1 MLESLGYDT
10 TVLLPQG
17 GTNLFSDSLDETGF
31 PYVRTALPGIRR
43 SIIANA
49 FFALSLP
56 WIVIRIAWIM
66 ERHAIDLV
74 HVNGATNLQPVL
86 AALLRRVPICWHFND
101 MQTPRWYVKA
111 LTPILRSSH
120 VRLLVATE
128 EIVHHYSLAEDT
140 DIRWLRVPA
149 PAPAAGS
156 RADGT
161 VSRAT
166 LGIPGEA
173 RIVGF
178 IGNLVPIKGS
188 MDFLEATVPMLQRD
202 EGLHAVI
209 VGPPVPAQ
217 RGHASELRRMA
228 ADSSVTDRIHF
239 VGYQTNV
246 HSWLEL
252 FDVFV
257 FPSHSEAC
265 PIAVLEAMQV
275 GVPMVATRVGEVPR
289 MLQGTDLPV
298 LEPGDIEG
306 LRSGIEQLLGLDPTK
321 KQTLANQLRER
332 VRSAYSLQ
340 AISELHAAAYAACLA
355 TRT

>member
-1 MLESLGYDT
+1 MLQSLGYDT
-10 TVLLPQG
+10 TVLLPLG
-17 GTNLFSDSLDETGF
+17 GTNLFADSLDEMGF

-43 SIIANA
+43 NLIANVY
-49 FFALSLP
+49 FALSLP

-66 ERHAIDLV
+66 ERRAIDLV

-101 MQTPRWYVKA
+101 MQTPRWYVRA
-111 LTPILRSSH
+111 LTPILRSNH

-128 EIVHHYSLAEDT
+128 AILHHYGLVDDT

-156 RADGT
+156 RTDGN
-161 VSRAT
+161 VSRVR
-166 LGIPGEA
+166 LGIPHEA

-178 IGNLVPIKGS
+178 VGNLVPIKGS
-188 MDFLEATVPMLQRD
+188 MDFLEATIPMLQRD
-202 EGLHAVI
+202 QALHAVI

-217 RGHASELRRMA
+217 RGHASKLRQMA
-228 ADSSVTDRIHF
+228 TASSVTDRIHF

-257 FPSHSEAC
+257 FPSYSEAC

-289 MLQGTDLPV
+289 MLQGTDLPI
-298 LEPGDIEG
+298 LEPGDVEG
-306 LRSGIEQLLGLDPTK
+306 LMRGIARMLALDSTK
-321 KQTLANQLRER
+321 RLALTDQLRER
-332 VRSAYSLQ
+332 VISDYSLH
-340 AISELHAAAYAACLA
+340 AVSEIHREAYAECLA
-355 TRT
+355 AQV